1 MQNFKKNR
9 LFSIICL
16 CFCLVVSHAFAAP
29 ESTDESAAAN
39 GNDKEQPLRDIQS
52 EVQNAMNE
60 MISIT
65 GGLLSGMAAGM
76 QEGAEKTQAQLD
88 GADGTKLIANKKEL
102 EELLRVSIFK
112 LDEQENGGW
121 RVTLAVKNSN
131 EFPVRLVNLTR
142 KQTALLL
149 DVDGFAYEQSL
160 QEGQARTVT
169 VASRAAVKVTFIF
182 AGLEAKPGIFRL
194 FDMDLPVNQ

>member
-9 LFSIICL
+9 LVSILCL
-16 CFCLVVSHAFAAP
+16 CFCLVVSQAFAAP
-29 ESTDESAAAN
+29 ENTDKSPAAN
-39 GNDKEQPLRDIQS
+39 GSDKEQSLQDIQS

-65 GGLLSGMAAGM
+65 GSMLSGMAAGM

-102 EELLRVSIFK
+102 AELLQVSVFK
-112 LDEQENGGW
+112 LDDQGNGGW
-121 RVTLAVKNSN
+121 RVILAVKNSN
-131 EFPVRLVNLTR
+131 EFPIRLVNLTR

-149 DVDGFAYEQSL
+149 DVDGFAHEQTL
-160 QEGQARTVT
+160 QERQARTVT
-169 VASRAAVKVTFIF
+169 VPPRAAVKATFTF
-182 AGLEAKPGIFRL
+182 AGLEAKPVIFRL
-194 FDMDLPVNQ
+194 FDMDFPVNQ